1 MWYAQ
6 NPGRAARQLAGDL
19 ALLAWVTTWAFGA
32 AVLHQLAGGIAA
44 RLSAAGPASWW
55 RLLPKPAQDMLSLVD
70 PVQWPHL
77 VTAAGLAVFLL
88 ASVPAIGWW
97 VPRRMRWHRRA
108 SAAHALAASEDGR
121 ELLALRALMRPLDD
135 VGRTATLTGASPG
148 RLAEGWRDADPAT
161 LEALAGAEL
170 RRLGLGGASTTE
182 H

>member
-1 MWYAQ
+1 MRRIRA
-6 NPGRAARQLAGDL
+6 GRPVSSP
-19 ALLAWVTTWAFGA
+19 VTWHSSRGSPHGAFGA

-55 RLLPKPAQDMLSLVD
+55 RLLPKPAQDMLSLID

-135 VGRTATLTGASPG
+135 VGRTATLTGATPG

>member
-32 AVLHQLAGGIAA
+32 AVLHQLADGIAV
-44 RLSAAGPASWW
+44 RLAAAGPASWW
-55 RLLPKPAQDMLSLVD
+55 RSLPGPARDVLSLVD
-70 PVQWPHL
+70 PSRWALL

-88 ASVPAIGWW
+88 VSVPVIGWW

-108 SAAHALAASEDGR
+108 SAARALADTEDGR

-135 VGRTATLTGASPG
+135 VGRTATLTGATPG
-148 RLAEGWRDADPAT
+148 RLAEGWRDADP
-161 LEALAGAEL
+161 
-170 RRLGLGGASTTE
+170 
-182 H
+182 